1 MSRAFAPPDTLSQ
14 DDIRTVAD
22 VRRAVWING
31 LFGLG
36 AGSVTGCVT
45 HLVLQTLQRRYVV
58 GTTDTATEAAQKSSS
73 ISSATSGKTATPKIN
88 TNSTIY
94 KLLRPLPPL
103 GKNTF
108 LLSFLG
114 GGALGSFLLSTTAGK
129 NAVHLLHPIFNIGR
143 DEYAGKSP
151 YQVAMSKAA
160 QKGQQQKSSDGTET
174 QQQQQ
179 QHDDDGATIMNED
192 SIVAA
197 IEADELDIT
206 HHRKRTLRRQASIK
220 RRLEHGH
227 SLSDTH
233 SNTWPTSH
241 PATPSIH
248 DQDTSIQLSKD
259 KSLHRAE
266 VWGRRQSNRKQY
278 IKDKIESGNSLSD
291 SHVRYSDSDQQQQH
305 QQHYSSSTTSTSS
318 GNRADAFR
326 RRQTDRRKLIHERII
341 EKRGGAI
348 SSSTG
353 GHWVEEVDDK

>member
-1 MSRAFAPPDTLSQ
+1 
-14 DDIRTVAD
+14 
-22 VRRAVWING
+22 
-31 LFGLG
+31 
-36 AGSVTGCVT
+36 
-45 HLVLQTLQRRYVV
+45 
-58 GTTDTATEAAQKSSS
+58 
-73 ISSATSGKTATPKIN
+73 
-88 TNSTIY
+88 
-94 KLLRPLPPL
+94 
-103 GKNTF
+103 
-108 LLSFLG
+108 
-114 GGALGSFLLSTTAGK
+114 
-129 NAVHLLHPIFNIGR
+129 
-143 DEYAGKSP
+143 
-151 YQVAMSKAA
+151 MSKAA
-160 QKGQQQKSSDGTET
+160 QKGQQSSSDGTET
-174 QQQQQ
+174 QQQ
-179 QHDDDGATIMNED
+179 HDDATTIMNEN
-192 SIVAA
+192 SIAAA

-241 PATPSIH
+241 PATPSLH

-291 SHVRYSDSDQQQQH
+291 SHVRYSDSDQQQQQQ
-305 QQHYSSSTTSTSS
+305 QQHYSSTSSTS

-353 GHWVEEVDDK
+353 GHWVEEVDE

>member
-45 HLVLQTLQRRYVV
+45 HLGLQMLQRRYVV
-58 GTTDTATEAAQKSSS
+58 GSDTATTNAAQKSSS
-73 ISSATSGKTATPKIN
+73 SATAGKTAAPKIN

-94 KLLRPLPPL
+94 KLLRPFPPL

-114 GGALGSFLLSTTAGK
+114 GGALGSFLMSTTAGK

-160 QKGQQQKSSDGTET
+160 QKGQQNSSSDGTET
-174 QQQQQ
+174 QQRQQQ
-179 QHDDDGATIMNED
+179 QHEGDGTTIMNEN
-192 SIVAA
+192 SIAAA

-241 PATPSIH
+241 PATPSLH

-291 SHVRYSDSDQQQQH
+291 SHIRYSDSDQQQQ
-305 QQHYSSSTTSTSS
+305 QHYSSSTTTSSS

-353 GHWVEEVDDK
+353 GHWVEEVDDDEEE

>member
-58 GTTDTATEAAQKSSS
+58 GTDTTTATADAAQKST
-73 ISSATSGKTATPKIN
+73 SSATAGKIATPKIN
-88 TNSTIY
+88 TNSIVY
-94 KLLRPLPPL
+94 KFLKPLPPL

-114 GGALGSFLLSTTAGK
+114 GGALGSFLMSTTAGK

-151 YQVAMSKAA
+151 YQVVMSKAA
-160 QKGQQQKSSDGTET
+160 QKGQQSSSDGTET
-174 QQQQQ
+174 QQQ
-179 QHDDDGATIMNED
+179 HDDATTIMNEN
-192 SIVAA
+192 SIAAA

-241 PATPSIH
+241 PATPSLH

-291 SHVRYSDSDQQQQH
+291 SHVRYSDSDQQQQQQ
-305 QQHYSSSTTSTSS
+305 QQHYSSTSSTS

-353 GHWVEEVDDK
+353 GHWVEEVDEDEDEEE

>member
-36 AGSVTGCVT
+36 VGSVTGCVT
-45 HLVLQTLQRRYVV
+45 HLVLQTLQRRYA
-58 GTTDTATEAAQKSSS
+58 DTATEAAQKSSS
-73 ISSATSGKTATPKIN
+73 ISSATAGKTATPKIN
-88 TNSTIY
+88 TSSTIY

-114 GGALGSFLLSTTAGK
+114 GGALGSFLMSTTAGK

-151 YQVAMSKAA
+151 YQVALSKAA
-160 QKGQQQKSSDGTET
+160 QKGQQSSSNGTET
-174 QQQQQ
+174 QQQR
-179 QHDDDGATIMNED
+179 DDNATTIINEN
-192 SIVAA
+192 SIAAA

-241 PATPSIH
+241 PATPSLH

-305 QQHYSSSTTSTSS
+305 QQDYSSSTKSTSS

-353 GHWVEEVDDK
+353 GHWVEEVDDNDEE